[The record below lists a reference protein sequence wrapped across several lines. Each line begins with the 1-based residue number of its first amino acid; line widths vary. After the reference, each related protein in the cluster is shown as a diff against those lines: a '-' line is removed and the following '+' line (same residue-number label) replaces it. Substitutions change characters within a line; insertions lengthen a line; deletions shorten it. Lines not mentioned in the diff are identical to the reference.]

1 MIAALVVWGLVAT
14 LASFVF
20 AVSSRFLGERLREV
34 NRDALAESRG
44 LAAQVA
50 DERARADLVI
60 AHERERHVAEIERM
74 QRMHEQ
80 AVDRLL
86 HMVNYGSPTERK
98 AEVTD
103 KEPDAEERL
112 QAGISEDAIRVG
124 ALRIQQMYEGIG
136 QVVSLEEC
144 MEEARSMAYGL
155 TPQIPEERMGR
166 GIFLRDGPALV
177 REPEATGA
185 TDGAS

>member
-1 MIAALVVWGLVAT
+1 MIAVIVTLCVVLT
-14 LASFVF
+14 IVF
-20 AVSSRFLGERLREV
+20 AVASHGLTKLVRAARAE
-34 NRDALAESRG
+34 RDAAIEQGAKR
-44 LAAQVA
+44 AD

-60 AHERERHVAEIERM
+60 AHERERHTAEIERM

-86 HMVNYGSPTERK
+86 HMVNYGSPVERK

-155 TPQIPEERMGR
+155 TPQIPDERMGR